1 MDRRDHTEPNDV
13 ILMGLAQLQRYLGDE
28 AAPMMVADSIQPLL
42 TEPPELVMPVIRDWI
57 TDQRRVEGPE
67 LTVGESLFH
76 AGGAHLLAHP
86 AEAHRQGFDD
96 GVYPEPWAPR
106 P

>member
-76 AGGAHLLAHP
+76 AVERIYLLTQLKLIDRVLMT
-86 AEAHRQGFDD
+86 E
-96 GVYPEPWAPR
+96 
-106 P
+106 